1 MKVRLP
7 FNCKYGQ
14 FKQEQEVTD
23 QRVIDEYPMYFY
35 PELETKP
42 SPVAL
47 ETKPAPKK
55 RTRKPK
61 KAE

>member
-7 FNCKYGQ
+7 FSCKYGQ
-14 FKQEQEVTD
+14 FKQDEDVTD
-23 QRVIDEYPMYFY
+23 QRVIEEYTAYFY

-42 SPVAL
+42 DPVVL
-47 ETKPAPKK
+47 ETKPVPKK

-61 KAE
+61 KAQ